1 MRSYSVSAPIIAL
14 TPCTRS
20 VLKPKGV
27 FLYLTFGQPHFRRP
41 LLQREAWQIETRTL
55 GEQDMF
61 PYYCECKAA
70 HPRDE
75 RSPSS
80 CVLTHLSSLSLHLQE
95 TIDAFREMRG
105 LVREK
110 DKLLRAVRSL
120 VPSRW
125 LGGLCAFS

>member
-1 MRSYSVSAPIIAL
+1 
-14 TPCTRS
+14 

-70 HPRDE
+70 HQR

-80 CVLTHLSSLSLHLQE
+80 CVLILLSSLSLHLQE
-95 TIDAFREMRG
+95 TIDAFGEM
-105 LVREK
+105 
-110 DKLLRAVRSL
+110 
-120 VPSRW
+120 
-125 LGGLCAFS
+125 